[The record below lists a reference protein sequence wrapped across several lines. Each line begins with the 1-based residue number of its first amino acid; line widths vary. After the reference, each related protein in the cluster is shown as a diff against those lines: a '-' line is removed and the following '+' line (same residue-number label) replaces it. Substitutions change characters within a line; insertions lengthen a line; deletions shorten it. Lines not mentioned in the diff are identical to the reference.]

1 MTFCSKLL
9 NWLTFLYYISSSESD
24 YNQSRPDLSYWV
36 QEIKGAFHSKDVYES
51 ETSQSIPP
59 SSPRPDTVASSR
71 HHSAAIVESAN
82 LEVNKVGDIPAP
94 ADNCPT
100 SPDVTFS
107 SRDIHHSSVFA
118 TIQTMVPVSEEKAK
132 TPNCTEIH
140 VERERDRSSSISET
154 DCEESF
160 SPEHTS
166 CDVDEGEFSIPS
178 PLSLPPAGNDYA
190 THFLVKE
197 GSIKG
202 KKTVNIIQDESVDM
216 NTNKSSN
223 EQKNASK
230 SFTFVNKPSFT
241 AIPNPVQLFLP
252 RHYSSQSCPTFSPFQ
267 TSTFSPFTSNSRKSP
282 VVEQAGWKHFFPSE
296 KNSFGGSPSP
306 YVSCAFLPFNS
317 AASPS
322 SICNSKKSQIHE
334 MIISSD

>member
-1 MTFCSKLL
+1 M
-9 NWLTFLYYISSSESD
+9 
-24 YNQSRPDLSYWV
+24 
-36 QEIKGAFHSKDVYES
+36 YES

-59 SSPRPDTVASSR
+59 SSPRPDTTASSR
-71 HHSAAIVESAN
+71 HQSAAIVEPSN
-82 LEVNKVGDIPAP
+82 LEVNRAENIQPS
-94 ADNCPT
+94 ADNCPA
-100 SPDVTFS
+100 SPDVTS
-107 SRDIHHSSVFA
+107 STRDVRHSSVLA
-118 TIQTMVPVSEEKAK
+118 TISTMVPESEEKAK
-132 TPNCTEIH
+132 TAICTDIH
-140 VERERDRSSSISET
+140 MERERDRSSSISET

-190 THFLVKE
+190 DHFLVKE
-197 GSIKG
+197 GSTKG

-282 VVEQAGWKHFFPSE
+282 VVDQVGWKHFFPSE

-322 SICNSKKSQIHE
+322 SICSTKKSQIHE
-334 MIISSD
+334 MIISSDGN